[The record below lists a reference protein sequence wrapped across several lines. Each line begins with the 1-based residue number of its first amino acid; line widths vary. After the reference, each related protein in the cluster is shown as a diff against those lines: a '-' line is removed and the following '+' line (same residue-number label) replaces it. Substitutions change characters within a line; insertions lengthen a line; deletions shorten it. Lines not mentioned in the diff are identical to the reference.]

1 MKREEAKKL
10 IGGYATG
17 TLTPEEQQSLYTAA
31 LQDQELFNALAD
43 EEAVRELL
51 AQPAFRERLLAA
63 LAPDRPGLVERFGA
77 WIMRPVPMGGLAAA
91 MAGILAAVLLL
102 RAPVE
107 APRELAQAK
116 PAAQPAAASTAKA
129 DEPAPA
135 DRPQARAADREAA
148 PAGPK
153 LQARAARRRDIVL
166 EDTVQ
171 PKLERLREREELAE
185 PKASPLPPPPASM
198 PAPAVGAESRTAAAA
213 APAPALM
220 AKAVEA
226 PFRYRLERRAEN
238 ESFDT
243 VSPASTFRRGDAL
256 RLIVDAVGD
265 GWIHVQIRDASE
277 SRTLFAAPVEPG
289 KRYTIPPAGSLP
301 AEAGEKT
308 LVLHFS
314 RLPLGV
320 GQLTTQSYRQTRA
333 QPGARAI
340 SSAEKDEGK
349 KANVADP
356 FTVEIPLRVR

>member
-1 MKREEAKKL
+1 MKREEAEKL

-17 TLTPEEQQSLYTAA
+17 TLTAEEQQSLYSAA
-31 LQDQELFNALAD
+31 LRDQELFNALAG

-51 AQPAFRERLLAA
+51 AQPAFRERLLTV
-63 LAPDRPGLVERFGA
+63 LAPNGPGLVERFGA

-91 MAGILAAVLLL
+91 MASVLAVVLFL

-107 APRELAQAK
+107 APRELARAK

-129 DEPAPA
+129 GEPAPA
-135 DRPQARAADREAA
+135 NRPQARAADREAA

-153 LQARAARRRDIVL
+153 LQARVAPRRDFTL
-166 EDTVQ
+166 EDAPQ
-171 PKLERLREREELAE
+171 PMSARPRGREELAE
-185 PKASPLPPPPASM
+185 PSTPPPPQPPAST
-198 PAPAVGAESRTAAAA
+198 PAPAVVAESRTAAAA
-213 APAPALM
+213 ASAPALM
-220 AKAVEA
+220 AKSVEA

-265 GWIHVQIRDASE
+265 GWVQVQIRDGSE

-301 AEAGEKT
+301 AEAGDKT

-314 RLPLGV
+314 RLPMGV
-320 GQLTTQSYRQTRA
+320 GQLTTQSYRQTPA
-333 QPGARAI
+333 QPGARAVT
-340 SSAEKDEGK
+340 SAEKDDGRK
-349 KANVADP
+349 VNVPDP
-356 FTVEIPLRVR
+356 YTVEIPLRVR